1 MSKENFKNL
10 LINHGKELQEFVLF
24 IKLFVATKTEI
35 LKNTLGCIMRN

>member
-10 LINHGKELQEFVLF
+10 LINHGKELQEFVLL
-24 IKLFVATKTEI
+24 IKLLVATKIEI